1 MRSGPGFELTGHLI
15 QAVVAGIGIGLVPRV
30 LVQDEIRA
38 GTLVTLFEPLESGRS
53 YYLAYANRYQNL
65 PSLIAFSEWLQSLPF
80 PDN

>member
-1 MRSGPGFELTGHLI
+1 M
-15 QAVVAGIGIGLVPRV
+15 AGIGIGLVPRV